1 VQSLAKRKGDTQMIY
16 IFAVGLLAIAGIM
29 WALLVIEGTQDLIEA
44 DDE

>member
-1 VQSLAKRKGDTQMIY
+1 MIY
-16 IFAVGLLAIAGIM
+16 IFAVGLLAIAAIM